1 MRIKNC
7 NPGLDKIVLFIAISK
22 VKEISS
28 YDEFFVKTVKKIFL
42 GHPSIELRE
51 IYFKDNTGRDFS
63 SFQSLFEKVKITADP
78 EDYILFQNR
87 SGYGPFH
94 ENWYSQFVKQFEKFD
109 SIALC
114 GSTINFLDH
123 PKRSLRNDLPHV
135 QTYSFLTK
143 VYFMDMLGKAFPAS
157 NETKKLDIV
166 LNGEIEM
173 SQFFLRNN
181 IKITCMEWPDLA
193 ISNQTIPPISSDIKT
208 KVKAR
213 HYFYH
218 RMYFRKNKIK
228 KLGQIFPGMV
238 LWMNF
243 VKQGL

>member
-1 MRIKNC
+1 
-7 NPGLDKIVLFIAISK
+7 
-22 VKEISS
+22 
-28 YDEFFVKTVKKIFL
+28 
-42 GHPSIELRE
+42 
-51 IYFKDNTGRDFS
+51 
-63 SFQSLFEKVKITADP
+63 
-78 EDYILFQNR
+78 
-87 SGYGPFH
+87 
-94 ENWYSQFVKQFEKFD
+94 
-109 SIALC
+109 
-114 GSTINFLDH
+114 
-123 PKRSLRNDLPHV
+123 
-135 QTYSFLTK
+135 
-143 VYFMDMLGKAFPAS
+143 MDMLGKAFPAS

-173 SQFFLRNN
+173 SQFFLRNDF
-181 IKITCMEWPDLA
+181 KITCIEWPDLA

-228 KLGQIFPGMV
+228 KLGQIIPGMV